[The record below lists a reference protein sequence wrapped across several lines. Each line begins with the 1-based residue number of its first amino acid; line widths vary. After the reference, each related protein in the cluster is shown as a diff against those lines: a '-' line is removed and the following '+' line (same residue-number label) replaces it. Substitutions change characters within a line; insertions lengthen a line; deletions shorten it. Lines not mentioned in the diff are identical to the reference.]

1 MNNVLKS
8 YLEFLEQADK
18 NFIYAF
24 NSALKRGLDVDGR
37 VLEFLLLE
45 CTNNKLKEFSN
56 NFYELTE
63 LNKEQERIYEGFLQE
78 ANQELIEII
87 YKGLYAQK
95 GFKTKF
101 ITRLI
106 RSTKMIYEK
115 NFKQSLKIRRPKLK
129 KTQRVRPMRGGV
141 IFKGNLDSLK
151 RFLDKFKDKKP
162 KDSDEL
168 RRFFDEFEDE

>member
-24 NSALKRGLDVDGR
+24 NNALKRGLDRDGR

-45 CTNNKLKEFSN
+45 CTNNKLKEFGN
-56 NFYELTE
+56 NFYGLTE

-78 ANQELIEII
+78 ADQELIEII
-87 YKGLYAQK
+87 YKGLYASK
-95 GFKTKF
+95 SFKTKL
-101 ITRLI
+101 ITGLI
-106 RSTKMIYEK
+106 RNTKMIYEK
-115 NFKQSLKIRRPKLK
+115 NFKQSLKIRRPELK
-129 KTQRVRPMRGGV
+129 KMQRVRPRRRGV
-141 IFKGNLDSLK
+141 IFTGNLDSLQ
-151 RFLDKFKDKKP
+151 RFLDKLKDKQP